1 MSILNRTKLPLNVSY
16 RLAQAYAFIIAII
29 LFILSYI
36 FGRDGLFLWFN
47 TNLGAFADTFFSY
60 FTYLAEGWIWI
71 PYLLV
76 LVLLLKKRCC
86 IYFDQFFKFYDSDP
100 SAQKCILAKC
110 ESTHS
115 EWYSNYSNSYSSRC
129 RSTYLQ

>member
-1 MSILNRTKLPLNVSY
+1 MSILNSTKLPLHVSY

-36 FGRDGLFLWFN
+36 FGRDRLFLWFN
-47 TNLGAFADTFFSY
+47 DDLGAFADTFFSY

-76 LVLLLKKRCC
+76 LVFLLKK
-86 IYFDQFFKFYDSDP
+86 D
-100 SAQKCILAKC
+100 
-110 ESTHS
+110 
-115 EWYSNYSNSYSSRC
+115 
-129 RSTYLQ
+129 